1 MEMEQHNKLSD
12 SNKVKLY
19 TWLCQLEYELKNTFG
34 MFDINSRDLKDFLE
48 QERILLGSM
57 SEKNE
62 KEMRNYKYFL
72 LCNLRK
78 PDKFRNI
85 AGNDHAFLHLKH
97 IRNAI
102 AHGNVASINRL
113 NFDIKD
119 YSEQGN
125 LSAKGRLKNELLYR
139 LIEELLKTRK

>member
-1 MEMEQHNKLSD
+1 MEQHNKLSD

-62 KEMRNYKYFL
+62 KEKRNYKYFL

-78 PDKFRNI
+78 PEKYKNI
-85 AGNDHAFLHLKH
+85 IANDQAYLHLKH
-97 IRNAI
+97 IRNSI
-102 AHGNVASINRL
+102 AHGNVISLNRL
-113 NFDIKD
+113 NFEIRD

-125 LSAKGRLKNELLYR
+125 KSAEGKISCELFYR
-139 LIEELLKTRK
+139 LINELLKTKK